1 MFHKIKRGISFF
13 VLVGLISVI
22 PAFANPEKAGRA
34 QLSEGFVINLK
45 EGRDIA
51 AETRV
56 VNGIISHTYRL
67 NLKQGETV
75 SFKLNSGSR
84 TSLKVKSPSGIVKQT
99 VNERSH
105 QGVLS
110 GVGEFVFEV
119 SSQESSVYRLEV
131 RRN

>member
-22 PAFANPEKAGRA
+22 PAFANPEKAGTA
-34 QLSEGFVINLK
+34 QQSESFVINLQD
-45 EGRDIA
+45 GRNIV
-51 AETRV
+51 AETRF

-67 NLKQGETV
+67 NLKPGETV

-105 QGVLS
+105 HGVLS